1 MIEQFKPS
9 KEFTDKLVK
18 KLIEV
23 NSDSSLI
30 FNRNRHE
37 AVQIR
42 FGTILIS
49 LIRHCILMNQREKIL
64 TKRNK
69 LAGDFDLF
77 LKVQLDFKPSD
88 DVEELFEELTTE
100 FKLWLITHGKKI
112 PEYSLIMR
120 ADDQVYVYFSEKE
133 FKEIKLR

>member
-100 FKLWLITHGKKI
+100 FKLWLIIHGKKI

-120 ADDQVYVYFSEKE
+120 ADDEVYVYFSEKE